1 MNQLKVSTRLL
12 LLNGTLS
19 LLLIVIGA
27 IGLWGINDANQSL
40 KTVNEDR
47 VVPLGQLAEIQ
58 RRQLES
64 ETALLNAIGDPRP
77 EEIAIASSTLRD
89 NAAAIDGLWKEYTAT
104 SLTTEEAWLVQTFA
118 DARSRYLAD
127 ALLPTMAA
135 LKEGRV
141 KDAVKLVDDHVR
153 PLYAPVGKTIQAL
166 LQLQID
172 VAHQEYAAA
181 LSSYATTRAV
191 AIGAIAVGLLFAA
204 VFGTWMVR
212 SLTRQLGAEP
222 GEAKALA
229 QAVAE
234 GDLTV
239 RIDLRP
245 GDTDSLMASL
255 NAMRVSL
262 QKTVGEVRQNAS
274 SVAVA
279 SSEIAQGNL
288 DLSQRTEEQASAL
301 EETAASME
309 QLTTSVRLNADNA
322 RQASQLAISAS
333 EVAVRGGEAVGRVV
347 ETMKGINES
356 SKRISDIVSVID
368 GIAFQTNILALNAAV
383 EAARAGEQ
391 GRGFAVVASEVRNL
405 AQRSAEAAREV
416 KTLINDSV
424 SRVESGSAQ
433 VDQAGA
439 TINEV
444 VVSIRRVTDLVGEI
458 SAASA
463 EQSAGVAQV
472 GEAVVQMDQVTQQN
486 AALVEEGSA
495 AAESLRVQAQQ
506 LVKAVSIFRT
516 DSHADAMTAA
526 QVASAQSETAG
537 WGGEERR
544 GPNRARNV
552 VRPQFAA
559 RKSSAPGSQASAAQR
574 QHPLK
579 TGTDDSWEA
588 F

>member
-1 MNQLKVSTRLL
+1 MNQLKVSTRLSL
-12 LLNGTLS
+12 LTGILS

-27 IGLWGINDANQSL
+27 IGLWGINDANQAL
-40 KTVNEDR
+40 KTVNADR
-47 VVPLGQLAEIQ
+47 VVPLGQLAQVQ
-58 RRQLES
+58 RLQLES
-64 ETALLNAIGDPRP
+64 EALLINAVGDPRP
-77 EEIAIASSTLRD
+77 EEIAKAESGIREHSV
-89 NAAAIDGLWKEYTAT
+89 AIDALWKDYTAT
-104 SLTTEEAWLVQTFA
+104 SLTTEEKRLVQAFT
-118 DARSRYLAD
+118 DTRARYRAEGLQPTLA
-127 ALLPTMAA
+127 T
-135 LKEGRV
+135 LKSGRTQ
-141 KDAVKLVDDHVR
+141 DAVKMVDDVLL
-153 PLYAPVGKTIQAL
+153 PLYAPVATNIQAL
-166 LQLQID
+166 LKLQID
-172 VAHQEYAAA
+172 VAAEEYATA
-181 LSSYATTRAV
+181 LSGYSTIRSVAV
-191 AIGAIAVGLLFAA
+191 GSIAAGLLFAA

-222 GEAKALA
+222 ADAKALA

-255 NAMRVSL
+255 NAMRDSL

-274 SVAVA
+274 SVAIA

-309 QLTTSVRLNADNA
+309 QLTSTVRQNADNA
-322 RQASQLAISAS
+322 RQASQLALSAS
-333 EVAVRGGEAVGRVV
+333 EVAVRGGEAVGLVV

-424 SRVESGSAQ
+424 GRVEAGSAQ
-433 VDQAGA
+433 VDQAGS
-439 TINEV
+439 TIHEV

-472 GEAVVQMDQVTQQN
+472 GEAVSQMDQVTQQN

-506 LVKAVSIFRT
+506 LVKAVSSFRIEP
-516 DSHADAMTAA
+516 
-526 QVASAQSETAG
+526 QVGSMAGVQAESVPSQTAG
-537 WGGEERR
+537 WAGEERR

-552 VRPQFAA
+552 VRPSFTPRPAA
-559 RKSSAPGSQASAAQR
+559 ALSSRVPAAPTQQ
-574 QHPLK
+574 PLK
-579 TGTDDSWEA
+579 TGTDDSWES

>member
-1 MNQLKVSTRLL
+1 MNQLKVSTRLQL
-12 LLNGTLS
+12 LTGALS

-27 IGLWGINDANQSL
+27 IGLWGINDANLAL
-40 KTVNEDR
+40 KTINADR

-58 RRQLES
+58 RRQLDTELQ
-64 ETALLNAIGDPRP
+64 LLNAIADPSP
-77 EEIAIASSTLRD
+77 EEIANTENEMRE
-89 NAAAIDGLWKEYTAT
+89 NALAIDELWKAYTAD
-104 SLTTEEAWLVQTFA
+104 SLTAEEARLVQAFA
-118 DARSRYLAD
+118 DARAKYLTEGLQPTLAMLQAGHVKEAGKSVD
-127 ALLPTMAA
+127 EVLVPLYTPVAANIAALLKLQSQVAA
-135 LKEGRV
+135 E
-141 KDAVKLVDDHVR
+141 D
-153 PLYAPVGKTIQAL
+153 
-166 LQLQID
+166 
-172 VAHQEYAAA
+172 YAAA
-181 LSSYATTRAV
+181 LSRYATIRAV
-191 AIGAIAVGLLFAA
+191 ALGAIAAGLLFAA
-204 VFGTWMVR
+204 LFGGWIVR

-222 GEAKALA
+222 AEAKALA
-229 QAVAE
+229 QAVAD

-255 NAMRVSL
+255 SAMRDSL
-262 QKTVGEVRQNAS
+262 QKTVGDVRQNAS
-274 SVAVA
+274 SVAIA

-309 QLTTSVRLNADNA
+309 ELTSTVRQNADNA
-322 RQASQLAISAS
+322 RQASQLASSAS

-347 ETMKGINES
+347 ETMRGINES

-405 AQRSAEAAREV
+405 AQRSADAAREV

-424 SRVESGSAQ
+424 GRVESGSAQ
-433 VDQAGA
+433 VDEAGA

-444 VVSIRRVTDLVGEI
+444 VVSIRRVTDLISEI
-458 SAASA
+458 SAAST

-472 GEAVVQMDQVTQQN
+472 GEAVAQMDQVTQQN

-506 LVKAVSIFRT
+506 LLTAVSIFRT
-516 DSHADAMTAA
+516 
-526 QVASAQSETAG
+526 
-537 WGGEERR
+537 
-544 GPNRARNV
+544 
-552 VRPQFAA
+552 
-559 RKSSAPGSQASAAQR
+559 GSRS
-574 QHPLK
+574 
-579 TGTDDSWEA
+579 
-588 F
+588 

>member
-12 LLNGTLS
+12 LLIGTMS

-40 KTVNEDR
+40 KTVNADR
-47 VVPLGQLAEIQ
+47 VVPLGQLAEIE
-58 RRQLES
+58 RRQLDS
-64 ETALLNAIGDPRP
+64 ELALLNAIGDPRA
-77 EEIAIASSTLRD
+77 EEIANAEKHLHD
-89 NAAAIDGLWKEYTAT
+89 NSVAIDALWKAYTAT
-104 SLTTEEAWLVQTFA
+104 SLTVEEARLVQAFA
-118 DARSRYLAD
+118 DARARYRAEGLQPTLA
-127 ALLPTMAA
+127 T
-135 LKEGRV
+135 LKEGRL
-141 KDAVKLVDDHVR
+141 KEAVKMVDEVLD
-153 PLYAPVGKTIQAL
+153 PLYRPVAEHIAAL
-166 LQLQID
+166 LKLQTD
-172 VAHQEYAAA
+172 VAAEEYAAA
-181 LSSYATTRAV
+181 LSSYGTIRAV
-191 AIGAIAVGLLFAA
+191 ALGSILAGLLFAA

-222 GEAKALA
+222 ADAKALA

-239 RIDLRP
+239 QLDLRP

-255 NAMRVSL
+255 NAMRDSL
-262 QKTVGEVRQNAS
+262 QKTVGDVRRNAS

-309 QLTTSVRLNADNA
+309 ELTSTVRQNADNA
-322 RQASQLAISAS
+322 RQASQLASSAS
-333 EVAVRGGEAVGRVV
+333 EVAVRGGEAVSRVV
-347 ETMKGINES
+347 ETMKAINES

-424 SRVESGSAQ
+424 GRVEAGSAQ

-444 VVSIRRVTDLVGEI
+444 VVSIRRVTDLVSEI

-472 GEAVVQMDQVTQQN
+472 GEAVAQMDQVTQQN

-506 LVKAVSIFRT
+506 LVQAVSAFRT
-516 DSHADAMTAA
+516 ESNGGSMAAA
-526 QVASAQSETAG
+526 QAAAVQAETAG

-552 VRPQFAA
+552 VRPTFTP
-559 RKSSAPGSQASAAQR
+559 RKAEATASQSSAAQR
-574 QHPLK
+574 QQPLK
-579 TGTDDSWEA
+579 TGTDDSWES